1 MAIIENCFAWRVVL
15 YILSERGES
24 CMDLA
29 TQPFFQYFSAGD
41 GRPHSPLSQIKQM
54 KDDDSEMRR
63 LSGEPSERDI
73 QVSSHQK
80 LAFRFLALRPLAP
93 CFLDFSGIST
103 TRVAACRTKCWPN
116 RPTDSGRRWSEVFLS
131 ALLRIGASW
140 RKTCLTKLPEITARL
155 WRRPRVSP
163 FWL

>member
-1 MAIIENCFAWRVVL
+1 MTGCAIYLIWTWWKL
-15 YILSERGES
+15 YGLDSTAF
-24 CMDLA
+24 L
-29 TQPFFQYFSAGD
+29 FQSFSAGD

-73 QVSSHQK
+73 QVSSHQNM
-80 LAFRFLALRPLAP
+80 AFRFFSFTSDPTP
-93 CFLDFSGIST
+93 CFLDFSGISI

-116 RPTDSGRRWSEVFLS
+116 RPTDSGRRWSEVFPS
-131 ALLRIGASW
+131 ALSRIGASW
-140 RKTCLTKLPEITARL
+140 HKTCLTKLPEITARL